1 MSVVF
6 CCLFIK
12 GRANFSEVH
21 VEMGRRDRE
30 HVFDGPPC
38 QVKLPSK
45 FRGLDYQFENVSIN
59 LRATAHAADPSN
71 AEGGSYV
78 CPSIS
83 REMVKW

>member
-1 MSVVF
+1 MSVVL

-30 HVFDGPPC
+30 HVFDGPPR

-45 FRGLDYQFENVSIN
+45 FRGLDSNQFQNFQ
-59 LRATAHAADPSN
+59 L
-71 AEGGSYV
+71 
-78 CPSIS
+78 IS
-83 REMVKW
+83 RC